1 MEQFDFVRNWGFW
14 GKLETQK
21 GFKTLNWKQPPPPP
35 QHNVPVL
42 VETTESSNAIAV
54 AVVDANTIIESGE
67 KLHGLADKFI
77 SIPEVMEEI
86 RDPVS
91 RHKLS
96 FLPFSIQ
103 TMEPSPKSINKV
115 VKFAKATGDLQ
126 TLSDVDIKLIALTY
140 TLEAQIHGTKNLRD
154 APPPVQTL
162 NVKRFLEKDMPGWG
176 SNVPN
181 LQE

>member
-1 MEQFDFVRNWGFW
+1 MSLCW
-14 GKLETQK
+14 
-21 GFKTLNWKQPPPPP
+21 PPPPS
-35 QHNVPVL
+35 QHNLPVL
-42 VETTESSNAIAV
+42 VETTKSSNAIAV
-54 AVVDANTIIESGE
+54 AVVDANAIIESGE

-77 SIPEVMEEI
+77 STPEVMEEI

-103 TMEPSPKSINKV
+103 TMEPSPESINK
-115 VKFAKATGDLQ
+115 AHNSDLHVGG
-126 TLSDVDIKLIALTY
+126 SDSWD
-140 TLEAQIHGTKNLRD
+140 KNLRD

-162 NVKRFLEKDMPGWG
+162 NVKRLPKKDMSGWG

-181 LQE
+181 LQEWEALEQAEDSDLNLNIVSPDDHSVDGSVERTSDAYNVKHVLI